1 MLAAL
6 DAPVDA
12 VEDGGVAALEAEVA
26 NVENGRSG
34 HGGGFS
40 GRGARGQAKVCLPLP
55 SGALGW
61 SRTTSI

>member
-1 MLAAL
+1 MLDAL

-34 HGGGFS
+34 HGGVLA
-40 GRGARGQAKVCLPLP
+40 GAARAAKRKFACRCRAVL
-55 SGALGW
+55 
-61 SRTTSI
+61 